1 MKLKMK
7 LICYLI
13 KRIENKFISIDSWR
27 SESMNSIHTNN
38 DWSKASGNNIILNKE
53 IMNAKIPL
61 PPPPLNIK

>member
-1 MKLKMK
+1 MKSKMN

-13 KRIENKFISIDSWR
+13 KRIVNKFISIDSWR

-38 DWSKASGNNIILNKE
+38 DWSKVSGNNMILNKE
-53 IMNAKIPL
+53 IINAKIPL